1 MLEMNVVPMVLM
13 LPETDVSLVQLLIE
27 MTVVNVVLLEN
38 SWIEERRNTVQLVKI
53 LSMVDAV

>member
-38 SWIEERRNTVQLVKI
+38 SWIEERRNAVQLVKI

>member
-38 SWIEERRNTVQLVKI
+38 SWIEVRRNAVQLVKI

>member
-1 MLEMNVVPMVLM
+1 MNVVPMVLM

>member
-1 MLEMNVVPMVLM
+1 MVLM

-38 SWIEERRNTVQLVKI
+38 NWIDEPRNAVQLVKI